1 MPFFTD
7 QLNRKIEVTQ
17 MPQRIISLVP
27 SQTELLHDLGL
38 NEEVIG
44 ITKFCIHPNE
54 WFRTKQRVG
63 GTKNL
68 DIQKIRSMNPDL
80 IIANKEENNKEQ
92 IEELAADFPVYTSD
106 VNNLQQALQM
116 IEQVGSITNKI
127 EEAETMIKKIKSGFT
142 HLKENTSNNYIRTA
156 YLIWKDP
163 YMTVGGDT
171 FINDMLFHAG
181 FKNIFCHQNR
191 YPEVTIEEIRLEN
204 CQVLFLSSEP
214 YPFKQKHI
222 DELQELLPNT
232 KIMLADG
239 ECFSWYGS
247 HLLQAPAYFQKLQVE
262 SIV

>member
-17 MPQRIISLVP
+17 IPQRIISLVP

-38 NEEVIG
+38 NDEVIG

-80 IIANKEENNKEQ
+80 IIANKEENSKEQ

-181 FKNIFCHQNR
+181 FKNIFCDQNR
-191 YPEVTIEEIRLEN
+191 YPEITIEEIRLEN